1 MTTLTIIAVAAI
13 GVFFAQVLPSIA
25 GEGVRAWL
33 LIWFGCDWQNSVISV
48 VTRYSTRDANA
59 SRRRI
64 NS

>member
-33 LIWFGCDWQNSVISV
+33 LIRFG
-48 VTRYSTRDANA
+48 
-59 SRRRI
+59 
-64 NS
+64 